1 MSKGFQEN
9 GGGLLRREKKFL
21 DYVRNGSEYNWSD
34 RLRNEKKTT
43 RQTLSSIT
51 VFLLI
56 VIVACFCINGIVGGV
71 PSVFGYRV
79 FFIMSE
85 SMEPTIRTHQFVVG
99 RVIGDDEPEMGDV
112 VAYEKGD
119 DPVRKMVIH
128 RIVGVTDDGKFI
140 LQGDHNETAD
150 VPVESG
156 RIKYK
161 VLGVK

>member
-9 GGGLLRREKKFL
+9 GGGLLRREKKFP
-21 DYVRNGSEYNWSD
+21 DYVRNGSEYNRSD

-99 RVIGDDEPEMGDV
+99 KGMGDAEPEVGDV
-112 VAYEKGD
+112 VAYEKGAG
-119 DPVRKMVIH
+119 PVKKMVIH
-128 RIVGVTDDGKFI
+128 RIVGVTDDGRFI
-140 LQGDHNETAD
+140 LRGDYNETAD
-150 VPVESG
+150 APVERG
-156 RIKYK
+156 KIKY
-161 VLGVK
+161 VIVSIE

>member
-21 DYVRNGSEYNWSD
+21 EYVRNGREYNRSD
-34 RLRNEKKTT
+34 RLRGEKKKTW
-43 RQTLSSIT
+43 QILSSII
-51 VFLLI
+51 VFLLMLMM
-56 VIVACFCINGIVGGV
+56 ACFCINGIVSGV

-99 RVIGDDEPEMGDV
+99 RVMGDDEPEVGDV
-112 VAYEKGD
+112 VAYEKGES
-119 DPVRKMVIH
+119 PVKKMVIH
-128 RIVGVTDDGKFI
+128 RVVGVTDDGKFI